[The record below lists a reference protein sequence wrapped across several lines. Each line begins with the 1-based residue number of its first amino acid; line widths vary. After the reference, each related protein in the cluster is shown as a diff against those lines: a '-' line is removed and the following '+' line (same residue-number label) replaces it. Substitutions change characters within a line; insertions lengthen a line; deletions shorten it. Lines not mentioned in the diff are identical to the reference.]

1 MARVS
6 VVAAGGSLLYDGPEI
21 NHNWLAELVA
31 CIGEFTS
38 KGNTLGLVIGGGY
51 LARQGISSA
60 KKAGITDVH
69 ELDLIGIAATRV
81 NAAGVKDALRA
92 SGVGASDE
100 IPETIEEAAALF
112 SHNSVV
118 VMGGTVPGHT
128 TDAVS
133 IGLAIAVEA
142 ESCTIATNVD
152 FIYDSNPKTN
162 PDAVPISRLNLTQ
175 LQAIVGPP
183 SHAGAGPNVIIDPI
197 GVQLA
202 IDNNLALSLLNG
214 GDVAN
219 LAACLAGESFT
230 GSVVEVLS

>member
-1 MARVS
+1 MAEVA
-6 VVAAGGSLLYDGPEI
+6 VVAAGGSLLYDGSEV
-21 NHNWLAELVA
+21 NHGWLAELVA

-38 KGNTLGLVIGGGY
+38 DGNTLGLVIGGGY
-51 LARQGISSA
+51 LARQGISTARES
-60 KKAGITDVH
+60 GILDVH

-81 NAAGVKDALRA
+81 NAAGVRDALTA
-92 SGVGASDE
+92 SGVGAADE

-118 VMGGTVPGHT
+118 VMGGTIPGHT

-133 IGLAIAVEA
+133 IGLAIAA
-142 ESCTIATNVD
+142 NAPSCTIATNVD
-152 FIYDSNPKTN
+152 FIYDSNPRTN
-162 PDAVPISRLNLTQ
+162 PDAKPIPRLSLAE

-183 SHAGAGPNVIIDPI
+183 SHAGAGPNVVIDPI

-219 LAACLAGESFT
+219 LAACLAGDSFK
-230 GSVVEVLS
+230 GSVVEVS